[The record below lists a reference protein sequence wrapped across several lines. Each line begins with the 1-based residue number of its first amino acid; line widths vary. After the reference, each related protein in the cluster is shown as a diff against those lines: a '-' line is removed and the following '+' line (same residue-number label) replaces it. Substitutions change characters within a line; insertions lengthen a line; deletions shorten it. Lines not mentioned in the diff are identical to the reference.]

1 MPGPYFPG
9 QLPSD
14 CGHYYPDVLRLRDEK
29 RTNGKIYRI
38 IDCYYCGRM
47 EVKLNPRTLAPELR
61 RQLNR
66 KGVDLGAQEKDLAK
80 VRKRE
85 FARLQ
90 ALSVQNSPASSDGTR
105 AKDGPSLRDRFRR
118 LTRGRGL

>member
-29 RTNGKIYRI
+29 RANGKIFRI
-38 IDCYYCGRM
+38 IDCYYCGRL
-47 EVKLNPRTLAPELR
+47 EVKLNPRTLAPELV

-66 KGVDLGAQEKDLAK
+66 KGVDLGAQKKDLAK

-90 ALSVQNSPASSDGTR
+90 ALSVQNSPPHPDGTR
-105 AKDGPSLRDRFRR
+105 QNNRPSLRDRFKR
-118 LTRGRGL
+118 LTRGCG